1 MTAKSTADESFSAQ
15 ERAAMKERAAEIRA
29 ESKRAKGAEKAAA
42 DEKDVLEKIAQMPDG
57 DREMAERVHTI
68 VTTVAPELAPKLY
81 YGQPGYARGGKVLCF
96 FRKPATRE
104 RDAGE
109 VRFTK

>member
-1 MTAKSTADESFSAQ
+1 MDAQHVADTEGDTMTAKSTADESFSAQ

-68 VTTVAPELAPKLY
+68 VTTVAP
-81 YGQPGYARGGKVLCF
+81 GR
-96 FRKPATRE
+96 RKEP
-104 RDAGE
+104 
-109 VRFTK
+109 